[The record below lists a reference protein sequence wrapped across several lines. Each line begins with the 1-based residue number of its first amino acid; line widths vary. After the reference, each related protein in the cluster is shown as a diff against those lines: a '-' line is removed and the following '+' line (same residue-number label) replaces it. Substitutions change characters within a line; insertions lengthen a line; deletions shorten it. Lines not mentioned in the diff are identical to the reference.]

1 MGRIKGSTKDSDSQL
16 HTVFKKGL
24 VFAKKDF
31 ILKQSDFKEES
42 FSGITVLVIVIRRL
56 EVLDAYIGPI
66 VMLAALIFVHE
77 LGHFLVAKAVGIK
90 VLKFSLG
97 FPPNIIKR
105 KWGETD
111 YILGAIP
118 LGGYVKL
125 LGEDADN
132 DEEITPEEQA
142 RAYPNKPVLH
152 RMAVI
157 AAGPLSN
164 YIMAVVLLIVGYMVG
179 MPVLLAE
186 VGKVLPNTPA
196 AAAGLKQGDRILAID
211 GQPAWRFE
219 DMRSIV
225 EKHPEQRLMLT
236 VKRDGTEIEL
246 PITPALSEQKG
257 IFGEE
262 VGRIGVAPSGKSARL
277 GIAESVSEGI
287 RTAGRLTEAI
297 GTTLIM
303 LVKRQ
308 LSVDSLG
315 GPLIIVQASGESLKQ
330 GPFNFL
336 LFLSYISINL
346 AIINLLPIP
355 ILDGGHLL
363 FLSIEAITGKP
374 VTGKAREMAVQ
385 AGVLLILF
393 LMILVFY
400 NDIHRI
406 VTKGW
411 NLTP

>member
-1 MGRIKGSTKDSDSQL
+1 M
-16 HTVFKKGL
+16 
-24 VFAKKDF
+24 
-31 ILKQSDFKEES
+31 
-42 FSGITVLVIVIRRL
+42 
-56 EVLDAYIGPI
+56 LDAYIGPI

-90 VLKFSLG
+90 VLKFSLN

-105 KWGETD
+105 KWGETE
-111 YILGAIP
+111 YILGLIP

-125 LGEDADN
+125 LGEDADGE
-132 DEEITPEEQA
+132 EEISPEDQA
-142 RAYPNKPVLH
+142 RAYPNKPVYH

-157 AAGPLSN
+157 VAGPLFN
-164 YIMAVVLLIVGYMVG
+164 YLMAIVLLIVGYMAG

-196 AAAGLKQGDRILAID
+196 ASAGLKPGDRIIAID
-211 GQPAWRFE
+211 GKPAWRFD

-225 EKHPEQRLMLT
+225 EKHPEEKLMLT
-236 VKRDGTEIEL
+236 VERDGQEMQL

-257 IFGEE
+257 MFGEE
-262 VGRIGVAPSGKSARL
+262 IGRIGVAASGKSATR
-277 GIAESVSEGI
+277 GIAESVSEGV
-287 RTAGRLTEAI
+287 RTALRLTEAI
-297 GTTLIM
+297 GTTLVM

-315 GPLIIVQASGESLKQ
+315 GPLIIVQASGESLKA

-363 FLSIEAITGKP
+363 FLIIEAITGKP
-374 VTGKAREMAVQ
+374 VTGKVREMAVQ
-385 AGVLLILF
+385 AGLLLIVF